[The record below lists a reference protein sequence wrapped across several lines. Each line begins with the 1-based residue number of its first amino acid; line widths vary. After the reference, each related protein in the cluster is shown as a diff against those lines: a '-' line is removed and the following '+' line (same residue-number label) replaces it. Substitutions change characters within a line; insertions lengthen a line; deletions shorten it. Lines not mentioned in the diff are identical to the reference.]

1 MSHPSCPGLG
11 PGRAFAAGRWPA
23 SLCLAKELPT
33 DGNDAL
39 RGSCHASS
47 LGYLPD
53 MDHRAVLRLMIK
65 ASRVPVLAGGVK
77 ARYDLCRRE
86 MDVEKRPQRLEAQGV
101 DGAAGRQQVGSRRSP
116 SSDTRV
122 AGLPTLVSSQH
133 RTGSEPIL

>member
-39 RGSCHASS
+39 RGSRHASS

-53 MDHRAVLRLMIK
+53 MDHRVVLRLMIK

-77 ARYDLCRRE
+77 ARDDLCRRE

-101 DGAAGRQQVGSRRSP
+101 DGAAGRQQVGS
-116 SSDTRV
+116 TRGSRPV
-122 AGLPTLVSSQH
+122 SVERLCSGL
-133 RTGSEPIL
+133 